1 MKRYLLSPLGS
12 LALAMAFYAAVWT
25 VLCEHTGMASWIG
38 FAGCTT
44 YFASGKKS
52 FQGIGTAFA
61 VNIAGTGWALLSIT
75 AGRLWD
81 WEYGTAVLC
90 AVISYLIIIQANI
103 KALSFIPGAYIGCF
117 TTFAAGGDWKQLI
130 PALTLGILLGWATD
144 VTGTWL
150 HQRVIKTYVEEGNII
165 DSSKS

>member
-1 MKRYLLSPLGS
+1 MTRVKRMKRYLLSPSGC
-12 LALAMAFYAAVWT
+12 LAVAMAFYAAVWT
-25 VLCEHTGMASWIG
+25 LLCQNTGMASWIG

-52 FQGIGTAFA
+52 LQGIGTAFA
-61 VNIAGTGWALLSIT
+61 VNMTGVCWALLSIM

-90 AVISYLIIIQANI
+90 AVISYIIIIQANI
-103 KALSFIPGAYIGCF
+103 KMLSFIPGAYIGCF

-130 PALTLGILLGWATD
+130 PALALGIILGWATD
-144 VTGTWL
+144 VTGAWL
-150 HQRVIKTYVEEGNII
+150 HHSV
-165 DSSKS
+165 SKVCC